1 MKIVIIGGTG
11 LVGTK
16 VGSRLRDAGHE
27 VVVAAPQ
34 TGVNTITGEGLD
46 EVLVGA
52 DVVIDVAN
60 SPSFE
65 EHAVMEFFLT
75 SGRNVLKAEAKAGI
89 KHHVALS
96 IVGTE
101 RLPDSAYFRAKLAQE
116 GLIRRSG
123 IPYSI
128 VHATQFFE
136 FLSGIAQSALQDDK
150 ILLAPV
156 AFQPMAS
163 DDVADA
169 VADVAKGAP
178 LNGDLELGG
187 PEKSTLTA
195 FVQRYLKAAG
205 DNRQVVEDPTAT
217 YWGGELNDKT
227 LVPGA
232 NPRIGKVSFDAWFAA
247 QPKKA

>member
-16 VGSRLRDAGHE
+16 VGNRLREAGHE

-52 DVVIDVAN
+52 DVVVDVAN

-65 EHAVMEFFLT
+65 DTPVMEFFLT
-75 SGRNVLKAEAKAGI
+75 SGKNVLKAEAKAGV

-96 IVGTE
+96 IVGTD
-101 RLPDSAYFRAKLAQE
+101 RLPDSGYFRAKLAQE

-128 VHATQFFE
+128 IHATQFFE
-136 FLSGIAQSALQDDK
+136 FLGGIAQSATQGDK
-150 ILLAPV
+150 VLLAPI

-169 VADVAKGAP
+169 VADAAKGAP

-187 PEKSTLTA
+187 PEKGTLTG
-195 FVQRYLKAAG
+195 FVQRYLKLVG
-205 DNRQVVEDPTAT
+205 DNRQVVDDPSAT

-232 NPRIGKVSFDAWFAA
+232 NPRIGKVSFETWFAA
-247 QPKKA
+247 QPRKA